1 MRHAIV
7 VVGSDAQREQP
18 LPTLQFGD
26 DERLRCTTWYAGS
39 DQEGGSRLLD
49 DQGSLVTRL
58 LLAPLLAYRFYILVQ
73 NTKLWSK
80 SRPFI
85 LIRGRSFSSRLAAY
99 AGSWGGGDVVQ
110 ADAPDVVP
118 LRPVRFL
125 LDEDGSLKM
134 RAD

>member
-26 DERLRCTTWYAGS
+26 DERLRCTKWYAGTG
-39 DQEGGSRLLD
+39 QEGGSRLLD
-49 DQGSLVTRL
+49 DRGSLVVRL
-58 LLAPLLAYRFYILVQ
+58 FLAPLLAYRLYVLVQ

-80 SRPFI
+80 SRPLI

-99 AGSWGGGDVVQ
+99 AGSWGGGDVVK
-110 ADAPDVVP
+110 ADQSEAAPLGP
-118 LRPVRFL
+118 TRFL
-125 LDEDGSLKM
+125 LRADGSLEL
-134 RAD
+134 RAN

>member
-1 MRHAIV
+1 MPHAIV
-7 VVGSDAQREQP
+7 VVGSDAQREQSF
-18 LPTLQFGD
+18 PTLQFVE
-26 DERLRCTTWYAGS
+26 DERLLCTTWYVGT

-49 DQGSLVTRL
+49 DHGSLVMRL

-80 SRPFI
+80 SRPLI
-85 LIRGRSFSSRLAAY
+85 LVRGRSFSSRLAAY

-110 ADAPDVVP
+110 ADASDVIP

-125 LDEDGSLKM
+125 LDKDGNLKM